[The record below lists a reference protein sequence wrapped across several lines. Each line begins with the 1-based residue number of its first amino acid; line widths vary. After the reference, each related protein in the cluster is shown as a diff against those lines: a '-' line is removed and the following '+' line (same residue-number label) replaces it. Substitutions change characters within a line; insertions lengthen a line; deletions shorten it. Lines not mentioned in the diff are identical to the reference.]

1 MGVQGCGEHNGGDHI
16 AGDLTDGEF
25 SSIKAGAMLG
35 FTNVWGRVDYGPPL
49 SATVG
54 V

>member
-1 MGVQGCGEHNGGDHI
+1 MGAQGCGEHNGGD
-16 AGDLTDGEF
+16 LTDGEF
-25 SSIKAGAMLG
+25 LPVKASALLG
-35 FTNVWGRVDYGPPL
+35 FTDVWGRVDCGPPL